1 MSDVERQFRCW
12 GLDVDEGVTGSLSVY
27 ARCLAEYEEAN
38 VIGTTDYEAIMR
50 EHVLDSLGCYL
61 FEPLSD
67 AETLVDVGA
76 GGGLPGIPLKIIRPE
91 LGLTLVEATGKK
103 ARFLERVR
111 EKMSLE
117 SVEVVN
123 DRAEVV
129 GRSVEHRERYDVASV
144 RAVASLSEIAEYCVP
159 LVKVGG
165 HVIAMKARASRGE
178 IEAGNRAARLLGAE
192 VSEEIRIEFLPEI
205 SDKKRSLVVLSK
217 TSPTPE
223 TYPRRVGVPKKSPL
237 GSK

>member
-1 MSDVERQFRCW
+1 MSDISQQLLCW
-12 GLDVDEGVTGSLSVY
+12 GLDVDEGAMGSLSVY
-27 ARCLAEYEEAN
+27 AKCLADYDEAN

-50 EHVLDSLGCYL
+50 EHVLDSLWCYL

-67 AETLVDVGA
+67 AKTLVDVGA

-103 ARFLERVR
+103 ARFLKKVK
-111 EKMSLE
+111 EKISLE
-117 SVEVVN
+117 SVEIVN

-129 GRSVEHRERYDVASV
+129 GRGVEHRESYDVATA

-165 HVIAMKARASRGE
+165 HVIAMKARASREE

-192 VSEEIRIEFLPEI
+192 VSEEISVEFSSEI
-205 SDKKRSLVVLSK
+205 SDKKRSLVVLTK

-223 TYPRRVGVPKKSPL
+223 TYPRRVGMPKKSPL
-237 GSK
+237 GKK